1 MDVDIAA
8 LLGRCNFADD
18 GQLSLAVSGGADSTA
33 MALLAAQI
41 GRSFTVWHV
50 NHGIRASAFADAE
63 MVEALAASL
72 GASFEYRQLDLCDGS
87 DFEARAREARY
98 AVFPADVCVAH
109 TADDR
114 AETVLLNL
122 LRGAGLAGV
131 AAPFGRVRRPI
142 IGLRRAETRAVCESA
157 GVRWVDD
164 PMNDDPR
171 FARVVVRQK
180 LLPLVAEA
188 LARDPVPLLNRHA
201 DLVADA
207 LVVIQDAA
215 RTLDATDT
223 AALRVAPR
231 AVASE
236 ALRQWLM
243 AETHSN
249 LAVDAASISRVME
262 VVNNT
267 ARATEVEG
275 GFRVA
280 RTEGRLRVETH
291 SRKEPD
297 IGNEPHNGD
306 ESQHQ

>member
-1 MDVDIAA
+1 MDTAELLARCDFGEDDELA
-8 LLGRCNFADD
+8 LG
-18 GQLSLAVSGGADSTA
+18 VSGGADSTA
-33 MALLAAQI
+33 MALLAAEA

-50 NHGIRASAFADAE
+50 HHGIRDASDAE
-63 MVEALAASL
+63 VEVVEKLALSL
-72 GASFEYRQLDLCDGS
+72 GAPFELRRLELTDGPDL
-87 DFEARAREARY
+87 EATAREARY
-98 AVFPADVCVAH
+98 TALPSDVCVAH

-131 AAPFGRVRRPI
+131 AAPFSRVRRPI
-142 IGLRRAETRAVCESA
+142 LGLRRAETRALCASA
-157 GVRWVDD
+157 GVSVVDD

-171 FARVVVRQK
+171 FARVVVRKQ
-180 LLPLVAEA
+180 LLPLAVEA
-188 LARDPVPLLNRHA
+188 LGRDPVPLLNRHA

-215 RTLDATDT
+215 AALDPTDT

-243 AETHSN
+243 SETGSPT
-249 LAVDAASISRVME
+249 AVDAASIDRVMA
-262 VVNNT
+262 VVDGT

-280 RTEGRLRVETH
+280 RTAGRLRLDH
-291 SRKEPD
+291 HPQD
-297 IGNEPHNGD
+297 P
-306 ESQHQ
+306 